1 MFFFCCEHYDRICFF
16 FFSFSFISFYLD
28 ARQLFFLSSLLLRQL
43 HKFLSHTYT
52 SILRTFTLRRYIFF
66 LFFCSSVKNHK
77 VVSNICAC
85 QCISYKSR
93 ESRVKNCISHIP
105 REKVRKT
112 TDLSM
117 LFIVSSNFRTFIS
130 TFLVVVA
137 RSIFTDV
144 PVIQTLVHCDVWYVF
159 IPWTREYIETFRSV
173 LLFQTITYS
182 QYSNAH
188 RTNKLIKL
196 FKTFGIKTSL
206 NELAFRYNAPSTE
219 TTRSCFGHLRLLN
232 RWWSKITEARVAL
245 DSTFSI
251 LPRDIRI

>member
-1 MFFFCCEHYDRICFF
+1 MFFFFF
-16 FFSFSFISFYLD
+16 FFFHFVLFRCAST
-28 ARQLFFLSSLLLRQL
+28 FFLKQFVVTSTTQISITHLYIDIAYIHSSTVY
-43 HKFLSHTYT
+43 F
-52 SILRTFTLRRYIFF
+52 
-66 LFFCSSVKNHK
+66 FFCSSVKNRK

-232 RWWSKITEARVAL
+232 RCWSKIAEARVAL